1 MNIEEIEQKLIEEKI
16 LLDNKEIN
24 YELLFKDKTE
34 EEIKIKIQ
42 EGFDYLNSS
51 NQFPDAIKE
60 NFKKELK
67 KMEDK
72 FYQVK
77 KK

>member
-1 MNIEEIEQKLIEEKI
+1 MNIEEIEQKLIEENI

-24 YELLFKDKTE
+24 YELLFKDRTE
-34 EEIKIKIQ
+34 EEIRTKIQ
-42 EGFDYLNSS
+42 EGFDFLNSS
-51 NQFPDAIKE
+51 NQFSDEIKE

-72 FYQVK
+72 FYQIK